1 MAEKGSSSSRTSKPR
16 PSSKGRGGKSAVK
29 TPPSGTPRAKPT
41 LYDEDSDS
49 LARKAMRGREVEF
62 WGIGCIALGLLLA
75 LSIYVGVAGP
85 VGRGIETSSGWL
97 LGLGRFAL
105 PLVALGIGI
114 AMVRHRSIE
123 HRARLTFGWM
133 LIVIALLGLLHVIN
147 GADKIVADVNAMSQA
162 GGWLGALLAEPLRS
176 TISWPGALVVLF
188 AIAVGGVLL
197 VTDTTVPELIAL
209 VKLKIAPASEAAISG
224 ARTLVSER
232 GGRDLDHLVEV
243 PGEHVPG
250 EPTATSPLRP
260 SAPIFD
266 AGDDPDLAASKKPRA
281 PRKEPAKDAEVPAQP
296 QFHQSAAPSN
306 KKATPAPLPL
316 GPAVRNSDWSL
327 PPTDVLSRTEV
338 HEVNKARVAER
349 VAVIAWRRYPSRG
362 YDCRADCHAF

>member
-147 GADKIVADVNAMSQA
+147 GADKIVADVDAMSQA

-176 TISWPGALVVLF
+176 TISCICGLFWVL
-188 AIAVGGVLL
+188 ACHS
-197 VTDTTVPELIAL
+197 TYR
-209 VKLKIAPASEAAISG
+209 SISSQI
-224 ARTLVSER
+224 TKC
-232 GGRDLDHLVEV
+232 H
-243 PGEHVPG
+243 
-250 EPTATSPLRP
+250 
-260 SAPIFD
+260 
-266 AGDDPDLAASKKPRA
+266 
-281 PRKEPAKDAEVPAQP
+281 AES
-296 QFHQSAAPSN
+296 FNWQSAREFFRCGR
-306 KKATPAPLPL
+306 TWPLCNLRNFSL
-316 GPAVRNSDWSL
+316 GYFLCS
-327 PPTDVLSRTEV
+327 
-338 HEVNKARVAER
+338 
-349 VAVIAWRRYPSRG
+349 
-362 YDCRADCHAF
+362 